1 MGQEAVKIQT
11 FFQKAIEV
19 QILIVIYINRLQIK
33 PTFGL
38 GLIFLM
44 LEKPKL
50 LQYEV
55 IIYYI
60 WFDRDRDR
68 LTGQGVEFRPFD
80 RSENTTVDSK
90 PYLYPSLIF

>member
-1 MGQEAVKIQT
+1 
-11 FFQKAIEV
+11 
-19 QILIVIYINRLQIK
+19 
-33 PTFGL
+33 
-38 GLIFLM
+38 M
-44 LEKPKL
+44 LVMQKL

-90 PYLYPSLIF
+90 P